1 MIIGKFQKHDDG
13 AISGELDALLLGRAK
28 LSLERSEQGADYI
41 VILTETASEVGAAW
55 NRSAK
60 GKSYISVRLDS
71 PFLPAPV
78 NAALFPT
85 RDGGYNL
92 VWNRQKLPG
101 ENSAP
106 ASSAPSG

>member
-28 LSLERSEQGADYI
+28 VSLERSEQGPDYV

-60 GKSYISVRLDS
+60 GKNYISVRRDS

-85 RDGGYNL
+85 RDGHYNL
-92 VWNRQKLPG
+92 VWNRQKPAA
-101 ENSAP
+101 ENSA
-106 ASSAPSG
+106 AG

>member
-1 MIIGKFQKHDDG
+1 MIIGKFHTADDG
-13 AISGELDALLLGRAK
+13 AITGELDALLLGRAN
-28 LSLERSEQGADYI
+28 LTLEHSQQGPNYV

-85 RDGGYNL
+85 RDGHYNL
-92 VWNRQKLPG
+92 VWNRQKPPE
-101 ENSAP
+101 ENSAA
-106 ASSAPSG
+106 ASSAASG